1 MREDSCAAP
10 PPFQGYD
17 WSTPGL
23 LSECVEANESTKTT
37 QVHQQQL
44 YCPKLMAV
52 S

>member
-1 MREDSCAAP
+1 MREDSCAP
-10 PPFQGYD
+10 PPLHHYD

-23 LSECVEANESTKTT
+23 LSESVEANESTKTT